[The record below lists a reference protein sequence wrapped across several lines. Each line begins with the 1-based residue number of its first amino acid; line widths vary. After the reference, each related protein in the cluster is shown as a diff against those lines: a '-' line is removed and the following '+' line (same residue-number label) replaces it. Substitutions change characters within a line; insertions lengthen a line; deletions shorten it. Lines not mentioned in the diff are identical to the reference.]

1 MGYFFCSL
9 ANSDSSYILSH
20 SPSPSPC
27 SLFPSSTSFHLSLI
41 LLPLTAFHRL
51 LPLQQMRITVALSA
65 LAAATLVSAGKF
77 HLSTI
82 GQGQSD
88 ILPNAYIVEYHEG
101 ISRFNAHANLKKHSI
116 DYKVRNEYSIFNGAA
131 ISVKSNHDGA
141 TLATVPG
148 VKNVWLVH
156 LYSHPTVNPA
166 KNNVNSTESTMS
178 VHHMTGVDAVHKKL
192 KLTGKGVKVGII
204 DTGIDY
210 KHPAFAAPGAT
221 EGCFARYGKNCRIV
235 HVWDFVGDAYTS
247 LNTPVP
253 DADPMDCNGHGTHVA
268 GIVGGN
274 GMNIKTGPKPMI
286 PWIGVDP
293 EVTFG
298 AYRIF
303 GCEGRTGTDII
314 LAAMEMAFNDGM
326 DVSFVFWLHF
336 FFFERM
342 IKKYFASHTYATKI
356 LFFLSLDYQHVVI
369 RWSSV

>member
-1 MGYFFCSL
+1 MDSPFFFSQLGLFTNLSL
-9 ANSDSSYILSH
+9 SLSLRPPPILLSFPPSSY
-20 SPSPSPC
+20 
-27 SLFPSSTSFHLSLI
+27 
-41 LLPLTAFHRL
+41 PLTVFYRPQN
-51 LPLQQMRITVALSA
+51 PLTKMKIIVILSA
-65 LAAATLVSAGKF
+65 LTVVTLVSAGKF
-77 HLSTI
+77 HLSTT

-88 ILPNAYIVEYHEG
+88 TLPNAYIIEYHDNV
-101 ISRFNAHANLKKHSI
+101 SRSNAHANLKKHAI
-116 DYKVRNEYSIFNGAA
+116 DYKVRNEYGIFNGAA
-131 ISVKSNHDGA
+131 ISVKSSHGGA
-141 TLATVPG
+141 ALAAVPG
-148 VKNVWLVH
+148 VKNVWPIH
-156 LYSHPTVNPA
+156 LYSHPNIKPA
-166 KNNVNSTESTMS
+166 KYNGTSTESMN

-221 EGCFARYGKNCRIV
+221 EGCFARYGKNCRV
-235 HVWDFVGDAYTS
+235 KHGWDFVGDAYTS

-274 GMNIKTGPKPMI
+274 EMNIKTSPKPII
-286 PWIGVDP
+286 PWIGVAP

-326 DVSFVFWLHF
+326 DVSC
-336 FFFERM
+336 
-342 IKKYFASHTYATKI
+342 
-356 LFFLSLDYQHVVI
+356 FLSFHIFFIFHKKI
-369 RWSSV
+369 RLNHQRI

>member
-1 MGYFFCSL
+1 
-9 ANSDSSYILSH
+9 
-20 SPSPSPC
+20 
-27 SLFPSSTSFHLSLI
+27 
-41 LLPLTAFHRL
+41 
-51 LPLQQMRITVALSA
+51 MRITVALSA